1 MSENP
6 MGLFHLHRDD
16 PKADWRTIPLAP
28 TLCGYGENCPL
39 ELHFNSAEEGWG
51 YLDKLKE
58 FGSEKPVLP
67 EVPGLTGERALE
79 LLELIFSGV
88 PASFR
93 RAYPNFDP
101 SNVDEDLTQQEL
113 RALRDAELING
124 QILIPFFGK
133 DTLLKQGRIL
143 WYERARHFA
152 GLATHARD
160 YAFHSSL
167 SITEEAEQLID
178 QADKARSRAGGARS
192 ELFDHLRDSIDL
204 EEFEAYR
211 AVIIDHQL
219 PRRPDAVPAPAFTEK
234 LADQARAIYAVGRDS
249 LSFERIAELIGTS
262 RQTASRVARTLAIYG
277 ILEKGYHHDPF
288 GRARHI
294 TYNQLYTVVDSLG
307 GLETVLESF
316 GATGSDRD

>member
-1 MSENP
+1 MSKNP

-39 ELHFNSAEEGWG
+39 ELHFNSSEEGWG
-51 YLDKLKE
+51 YLGKLKE
-58 FGSEKPVLP
+58 FGAEEPVLP

-79 LLELIFSGV
+79 LLELIFSAV
-88 PASFR
+88 PAAFR
-93 RAYPNFDP
+93 RAYPDFDP
-101 SNVDEDLTQQEL
+101 NKVDEKLAQREL
-113 RALRDAELING
+113 LALQAAGLING
-124 QILIPFFGK
+124 QLLVPFFGK
-133 DTLLKQGRIL
+133 STLLEQGRIL
-143 WYERARHFA
+143 WYERARQF
-152 GLATHARD
+152 GGWECS
-160 YAFHSSL
+160 FHSSL
-167 SITEEAEQLID
+167 KITEEAEQLID
-178 QADKARSRAGGARS
+178 QADKARRRAGSARS
-192 ELFDHLRDSIDL
+192 ELFGHLRDSIDL
-204 EEFEAYR
+204 EEFETYR
-211 AVIIDHQL
+211 LVIIDHQL

-277 ILEKGYHHDPF
+277 ILEKGYHHDHF

-316 GATGSDRD
+316 GATGIDRD